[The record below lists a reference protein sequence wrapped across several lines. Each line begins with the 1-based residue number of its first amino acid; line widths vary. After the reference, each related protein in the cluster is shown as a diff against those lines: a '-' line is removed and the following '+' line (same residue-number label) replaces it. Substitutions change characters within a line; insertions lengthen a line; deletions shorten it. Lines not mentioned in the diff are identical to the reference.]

1 MSQKYYILAD
11 NQAITRAGLNFI
23 IRELHLSERIIHIYS
38 KQELPDLLKKNS
50 QAIIILD
57 YTLFDFSRIE
67 ELINLHERFPSVRWI
82 LFSEELTTEFIRN
95 IYSDKAFSV
104 LFKNSSFQEI
114 SDALKYTISA
124 KQYLCA
130 QSKNQLQ
137 NNTEQ
142 GIIGQSLL
150 TTTEIEILKL
160 VAQGKSVKEI
170 AAIRIS
176 SVHTIITHKKNIFRK
191 LNVNNI
197 HEATRYAFRAG
208 IIDMAEYCI

>member
-1 MSQKYYILAD
+1 MPQKYYILAD
-11 NQAITRAGLNFI
+11 NQDITRAGLNFI
-23 IRELHLSERIIHIYS
+23 IRELHLSKNIVHIYS
-38 KQELPDLLKKNS
+38 KRELPDLLKKDS
-50 QAIIILD
+50 QAVIVLD
-57 YTLFDFSRIE
+57 YTLFDFSRVE
-67 ELINLHERFPSVRWI
+67 ELINLHERFPYVRWI

-95 IYSDKAFSV
+95 IYSDKAFSI

-114 SDALKYTISA
+114 SDALKHTTSDR
-124 KQYLCA
+124 QYLCA

-142 GIIGQSLL
+142 GITEQSLL

>member
-1 MSQKYYILAD
+1 MPQKYYILAD
-11 NQAITRAGLNFI
+11 NQDITRAGLNFI
-23 IRELHLSERIIHIYS
+23 IRELHLSENIVHTYS
-38 KQELPDLLKKNS
+38 KRELPDLLKKDS
-50 QAIIILD
+50 QAVIVLD
-57 YTLFDFSRIE
+57 YTLFDFSRVE
-67 ELINLHERFPSVRWI
+67 ELINLHERFPYVRWI

-95 IYSDKAFSV
+95 IYSDKAFSI

-114 SDALKYTISA
+114 SDALKHTTSDR
-124 KQYLCA
+124 QYLCA

-142 GIIGQSLL
+142 GITEQSLL

>member
-114 SDALKYTISA
+114 S
-124 KQYLCA
+124 
-130 QSKNQLQ
+130 
-137 NNTEQ
+137 
-142 GIIGQSLL
+142 
-150 TTTEIEILKL
+150 
-160 VAQGKSVKEI
+160 
-170 AAIRIS
+170 IRFPI
-176 SVHTIITHKKNIFRK
+176 
-191 LNVNNI
+191 NNI
-197 HEATRYAFRAG
+197 CVPNQKINCK
-208 IIDMAEYCI
+208 IIQNKESSDNLY

>member
-1 MSQKYYILAD
+1 M
-11 NQAITRAGLNFI
+11 
-23 IRELHLSERIIHIYS
+23 
-38 KQELPDLLKKNS
+38 
-50 QAIIILD
+50 
-57 YTLFDFSRIE
+57 
-67 ELINLHERFPSVRWI
+67 
-82 LFSEELTTEFIRN
+82 
-95 IYSDKAFSV
+95 
-104 LFKNSSFQEI
+104 
-114 SDALKYTISA
+114 
-124 KQYLCA
+124 CA

-142 GIIGQSLL
+142 GITGQSLL

-191 LNVNNI
+191 LNVNTI

>member
-23 IRELHLSERIIHIYS
+23 IRELHLSERIIQIYS

-114 SDALKYTISA
+114 SDALKYTISD

-142 GIIGQSLL
+142 GSPN
-150 TTTEIEILKL
+150 
-160 VAQGKSVKEI
+160 
-170 AAIRIS
+170 
-176 SVHTIITHKKNIFRK
+176 HTNQNIME
-191 LNVNNI
+191 L
-197 HEATRYAFRAG
+197 
-208 IIDMAEYCI
+208 

>member
-1 MSQKYYILAD
+1 M
-11 NQAITRAGLNFI
+11 
-23 IRELHLSERIIHIYS
+23 
-38 KQELPDLLKKNS
+38 
-50 QAIIILD
+50 
-57 YTLFDFSRIE
+57 
-67 ELINLHERFPSVRWI
+67 INLHERFPSVRWI

-95 IYSDKAFSV
+95 IYSDKAFSI

-114 SDALKYTISA
+114 SDALKYTISD

-137 NNTEQ
+137 NN
-142 GIIGQSLL
+142 
-150 TTTEIEILKL
+150 TEIEILKL